1 MKVLSSLGIAASF
14 FVLMMVGCSEK
25 QTEKEA
31 AKIYDLEG
39 KIVAIR
45 PDKTGVTLDH
55 EDIPGLMKGMK
66 MEFPVKDAKLLEGLQ
81 TGDQVQGKLQVES
94 GKNLITEIKK
104 R

>member
-1 MKVLSSLGIAASF
+1 MKILMLLGIAALVA
-14 FVLMMVGCSEK
+14 VLAVLGCSPTPSN
-25 QTEKEA
+25 QSDV
-31 AKIYDLEG
+31 YDIQG
-39 KIVAIR
+39 KIEAIK

-81 TGDQVQGKLQVES
+81 VGDQVQGKLLVES
-94 GKNLITEIKK
+94 GKYLITALKK